1 MKRRVEVAVVGG
13 GVVGL
18 ASALALLRQG
28 LDVAL
33 VERGAAPAPFDPA
46 RWDPRVYAVA
56 PGAVRLLDSLGA
68 WARVAAM
75 RAGAY
80 TRMEVWEGS
89 ASQALAFDA
98 AEMAVPELGFIVED
112 AALRASL
119 WPAVAGAATV
129 LAGTTVTGYAREN
142 GVTRLAL
149 GDGGT
154 LEAALVIA
162 AEGADSPLRDWSGID
177 AGGWDYPQRALVSH
191 VETQR
196 PHEATAFQ
204 RFLPHGPLALLPM
217 PDGRSSIV
225 WSTRSDEADE
235 LLGLDD
241 AAFAQRLEEALDRRL
256 GDVGACSARRSFP
269 LRLLHAS
276 NYVAEGLALIGDS
289 AHVVHPLAGQGLNLG
304 LGDVAVLADV
314 IAEARGKRQSIAS
327 LRVLQ
332 RYERRRK
339 AANIEALALTDG
351 LNRLFAMRGGQVE
364 SMREL
369 GLSMFGRSGPLKQA
383 VVRRAMGL

>member
-1 MKRRVEVAVVGG
+1 
-13 GVVGL
+13 
-18 ASALALLRQG
+18 
-28 LDVAL
+28 
-33 VERGAAPAPFDPA
+33 
-46 RWDPRVYAVA
+46 PRVYAVA

-68 WARVAAM
+68 WARVAAL

-89 ASQALAFDA
+89 AAQALAFDA

-129 LAGTTVTGYAREN
+129 LAGTAVTGYARED
-142 GVTRLAL
+142 GITRLAL
-149 GDGGT
+149 ADGST
-154 LEAALVIA
+154 LEAGLVIA
-162 AEGADSPLRDWSGID
+162 AEGADSPLREWAGID

-196 PHEATAFQ
+196 PRADTAYQ
-204 RFLPHGPLALLPM
+204 RFLPLGPLALLPL

-225 WSTRSDEADE
+225 WSTRSNEAEE

-256 GDVGACSARRSFP
+256 GGIGACSPRRSFP

-276 NYVAEGLALIGDS
+276 AYVADGLALVGDS

-304 LGDVAVLADV
+304 LGDVAALAEV
-314 IAEARGKRQSIAS
+314 VAEARGKCQPLAS

-332 RYERRRK
+332 RYERRRR

-351 LNRLFAMRGGQVE
+351 LHRLFGMRGGQIE
-364 SMREL
+364 SLREL
-369 GLSMFGRSGPLKQA
+369 GLSMFGRAGPLKHA
-383 VVRRAMGL
+383 LARRAMGL